1 MDLGSSPPSES
12 YIFVVTQESELQ
24 ICCSLQSSRCSSLK
38 PLMPFMNNVLRPT
51 GIAVSGLGMVRA
63 MSRVIERETKHDDF
77 VFRITTRIPN
87 FCDHK
92 IGRASCRER
101 VLIEALDV

>member
-1 MDLGSSPPSES
+1 
-12 YIFVVTQESELQ
+12 
-24 ICCSLQSSRCSSLK
+24 
-38 PLMPFMNNVLRPT
+38 MNNVLRPT

-87 FCDHK
+87 CCDHN
-92 IGRASCRER
+92 RDA
-101 VLIEALDV
+101 